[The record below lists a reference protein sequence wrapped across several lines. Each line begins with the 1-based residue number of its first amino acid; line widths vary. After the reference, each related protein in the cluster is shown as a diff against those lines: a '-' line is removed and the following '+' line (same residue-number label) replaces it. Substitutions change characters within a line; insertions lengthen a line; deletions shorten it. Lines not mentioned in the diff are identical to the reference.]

1 MRANTLSC
9 KLMAWIALGLLLR
22 HLHHLGAVSEG
33 GLEFFADLLVLALA
47 GIFVESAVEWLVARG
62 SPLSGRW

>member
-22 HLHHLGAVSEG
+22 HLDHVGAVSEG
-33 GLEFFADLLVLALA
+33 GLRFFALLLALALA
-47 GIFVESAVEWLVARG
+47 GILVESAVEWSAARG